1 MRIQLRIADIPH
13 RVLALSVLIGI
24 LVVIGCGGDGT
35 QNNSSGPVTY
45 TIGGTIA
52 GLSGSGLV
60 LQDNGGNNLSVSAG
74 ATSFTFTTAIASG
87 GAYSVKVLSQP
98 SSPSQT
104 CAVTSGTMLYSMTPK
119 LCAGRGVRLSTALKR
134 ISIERTSPMFVPV
147 TDGRS
152 APDLS

>member
-104 CAVTSGTMLYSMTPK
+104 CAVTSGSGTVASANVT
-119 LCAGRGVRLSTALKR
+119 
-134 ISIERTSPMFVPV
+134 SI
-147 TDGRS
+147 
-152 APDLS
+152 